1 MEGSPGRKE
10 KAGKRRWSVLS
21 LVCFTTTS
29 VVLGRLILFL
39 LRIKLQV
46 LTPDLLAKRKKE
58 AQKAMS
64 EAQNLKQAQK
74 NKTMTQW

>member
-1 MEGSPGRKE
+1 
-10 KAGKRRWSVLS
+10 
-21 LVCFTTTS
+21 
-29 VVLGRLILFL
+29 
-39 LRIKLQV
+39 V